1 MKKSA
6 CYSAVALSLLLAGQ
20 AMAAAPSA
28 TLKVAGQFAD
38 GKCQVTLS
46 GNSGELNWEGL
57 SPSILKQN
65 NAVQLPSK
73 TKNVSVSCEQS
84 SALSFR
90 VIDNR
95 KGTADVPNPTHFGLG
110 NVNQTGKAGR
120 YLATATQAFV
130 DGQMVGI
137 AAAGSASSAAHYF
150 IPDEVA
156 YWSPTGGNAI
166 KLGKNFSFD
175 LNIHPYLASINN
187 MGGVPSDGDNLLDGS
202 MTLEFGFGV

>member
-6 CYSAVALSLLLAGQ
+6 CYSAVALSLLLTGQ
-20 AMAAAPSA
+20 AMAAAPST

-38 GKCQVTLS
+38 GNCQVTLS
-46 GNSGELNWEGL
+46 GNSGELSWEGI
-57 SPSILKQN
+57 SPSMLEQN

-73 TKNVSVSCEQS
+73 AKKVSVSCEQVA
-84 SALSFR
+84 ALSFK

-95 KGTADVPNPTHFGLG
+95 KGTTDVSNPKYFGLG
-110 NVNQTGKAGR
+110 NVNQTGKVGH
-120 YLATATQAFV
+120 YLATTSDVFV

-137 AAAGSASSAAHYF
+137 ATMNSASNVAHYF
-150 IPDEVA
+150 TPGEVA
-156 YWSPTGGNAI
+156 YWSDSGGKEV

-175 LNIHPYLASINN
+175 LNIHPYLASIKN